1 MSARTPGP
9 VAVSVTAAAATD
21 AVAATDAIALTE
33 DAAAVTDAVAATDAI
48 ALMSAAIDTQQ
59 QILAKLRLVAA
70 GLQQD
75 LAMEDPD
82 QRGCAVNG
90 ATLAE
95 ALATCR
101 DRIALEEAV
110 LEKLRRLRQGLALHG
125 KWGQADERE
134 RGNGNGKSP
143 GAL

>member
-9 VAVSVTAAAATD
+9 VAVSVTAA
-21 AVAATDAIALTE
+21 V
-33 DAAAVTDAVAATDAI
+33 AVTDASAHMDAAALSDAI
-48 ALMSAAIDTQQ
+48 ALMGAVIDTQQ

-95 ALATCR
+95 ALTTCR

-134 RGNGNGKSP
+134 RGNGNGKFP